1 MGKSTNL
8 EVIRKVGELTDNIEL
23 MAKDA
28 KKELKYIDSVLLR
41 YASFYNKKSKQVQ
54 INLSIEYKELLQ
66 NIKKEKIERIKLQ
79 KKLAKEKNEK
89 KRSIL
94 EKKIKDLEE
103 KIQNDR
109 LIIKKEYAKQMK
121 QYSKTLNSLKDKR
134 NSVASTYKK
143 AIEKRIDRLNK
154 YEEEFGFE
162 YKLDDKFKKILN
174 NKSVQYSK
182 KSKSLKNEK
191 HANLRNKIINQTLNG
206 IPGELDYRNT
216 FPVIIERNFNSARI
230 YYADRNGNVQHV
242 KDFKEID
249 TKYKD
254 EDYKKFLNNYLNIA
268 EDTSEYGL
276 VTCSVN
282 FLKVLHKFEKMTE
295 NKFIDKQLISKMFL
309 DVFKSNSKEKY
320 NRFNK
325 FLVDYCNRLATNRN
339 VLNRINKNINKRTL
353 KKCLIKIKQEEEFK
367 NIDDAKLIQALKIK
381 FNRMSEDLQSC
392 ISKFLEANISFKED
406 RTYYEKATAED
417 RLMLEYINN
426 SKYMGI
432 GDKIKANYYISSAKH
447 NYEDEIK
454 NGADLTE
461 LIKKDKILEYDYC
474 SSNSRVQ
481 YITNKRFIR
490 NSKNNT
496 EIQNNYNSM
505 VNILTNEFG
514 FDKAYDLRSKRYF
527 EFYDKKETKENV
539 SVDSKKSSLDEM
551 ISKKVEEANN
561 DRDENR
567 LER

>member
-8 EVIRKVGELTDNIEL
+8 EVVRKVGELTDNIEL

-89 KRSIL
+89 KRSSL

-182 KSKSLKNEK
+182 NSKSLKNEK
-191 HANLRNKIINQTLNG
+191 NANLRNKIIYQTLNRV
-206 IPGELDYRNT
+206 PGELDYRNT

-282 FLKVLHKFEKMTE
+282 FLKVLHKFEKMTD

-353 KKCLIKIKQEEEFK
+353 KKCLTKIKQEEEFK

-447 NYEDEIK
+447 NYEDDIK

-527 EFYDKKETKENV
+527 EFYDKKQTKENV
-539 SVDSKKSSLDEM
+539 SIDSKKSSLDEM

>member
-1 MGKSTNL
+1 M
-8 EVIRKVGELTDNIEL
+8 
-23 MAKDA
+23 
-28 KKELKYIDSVLLR
+28 
-41 YASFYNKKSKQVQ
+41 
-54 INLSIEYKELLQ
+54 
-66 NIKKEKIERIKLQ
+66 
-79 KKLAKEKNEK
+79 
-89 KRSIL
+89 
-94 EKKIKDLEE
+94 
-103 KIQNDR
+103 
-109 LIIKKEYAKQMK
+109 
-121 QYSKTLNSLKDKR
+121 
-134 NSVASTYKK
+134 
-143 AIEKRIDRLNK
+143 
-154 YEEEFGFE
+154 
-162 YKLDDKFKKILN
+162 
-174 NKSVQYSK
+174 
-182 KSKSLKNEK
+182 
-191 HANLRNKIINQTLNG
+191 
-206 IPGELDYRNT
+206 DYRNT

-230 YYADRNGNVQHV
+230 YFADRNGNVQHV

-282 FLKVLHKFEKMTE
+282 FLKVLNKFEKMTD